1 MKKKISQIYEEYIL
15 SYPALVLVFLVLILI
30 TSLSNMDNFKL
41 DASADTLILE
51 DDKDLK
57 LFREVSNRYKTND
70 FLVLTITDNNKD
82 IFSTDTLAYIKL
94 ISEKISKF
102 KNVQSITSIVNIPLV
117 SSSNKPLT
125 ELINNVP
132 NIFSDDIN
140 LDMAKSEILTS
151 PVYKDL
157 VISDDAKTTAMQ
169 ILIQDDKNLEIAR
182 IKRDELF
189 EKYRKDSY
197 LKEEYFTKKRIYD
210 DLYEKHNKQISKLI
224 EEVRTIQKKY
234 TNERYEI
241 RLGGIPMI
249 TDDMITFIRNDLINF
264 GIGVLIFILSTLVI
278 IFKKLIWVIAPII
291 NCVYSVLFMI
301 GLLGFLDWK
310 VTVISSNF
318 ISLMLILTLSMN
330 IHIIVRY
337 RQIYS
342 TLKWNKK
349 ESVLSTLQKMVW
361 PCLYTALTTIVAFAS
376 LIMSDIKPVI
386 DFGYMMVFGLTTL
399 FITSYILLPSLIMLY
414 SNKDNSLVSNSQTKL
429 SFTEYLARITI
440 KSQKSI
446 YIVFSLLIVITIYGL
461 NQLKVENSFINYFRS
476 NTEIY
481 KGMQL
486 IDNKLGGTTPMDVII
501 KFKEPD
507 PKNED
512 DEFSD

>member
-57 LFREVSNRYKTND
+57 LFREVSSRYKTND

-82 IFSTDTLAYIKL
+82 IFSTDTLAYIKF

-102 KNVQSITSIVNIPLV
+102 KNVQSVTSIVNIPLV

-132 NIFSDDIN
+132 NIFSNDIN

-197 LKEEYFTKKRIYD
+197 LKEEYFTKK
-210 DLYEKHNKQISKLI
+210 
-224 EEVRTIQKKY
+224 KKY
-234 TNERYEI
+234 M
-241 RLGGIPMI
+241 MI
-249 TDDMITFIRNDLINF
+249 CMKNIT
-264 GIGVLIFILSTLVI
+264 
-278 IFKKLIWVIAPII
+278 
-291 NCVYSVLFMI
+291 
-301 GLLGFLDWK
+301 
-310 VTVISSNF
+310 
-318 ISLMLILTLSMN
+318 
-330 IHIIVRY
+330 
-337 RQIYS
+337 
-342 TLKWNKK
+342 
-349 ESVLSTLQKMVW
+349 
-361 PCLYTALTTIVAFAS
+361 
-376 LIMSDIKPVI
+376 
-386 DFGYMMVFGLTTL
+386 
-399 FITSYILLPSLIMLY
+399 
-414 SNKDNSLVSNSQTKL
+414 
-429 SFTEYLARITI
+429 
-440 KSQKSI
+440 
-446 YIVFSLLIVITIYGL
+446 
-461 NQLKVENSFINYFRS
+461 
-476 NTEIY
+476 
-481 KGMQL
+481 
-486 IDNKLGGTTPMDVII
+486 NKLA
-501 KFKEPD
+501 
-507 PKNED
+507 NL
-512 DEFSD
+512 